1 MNNDPVAS
9 KSEEIIKKVNELV
22 EQAEGR
28 IKETDSL
35 YASIGIERGHL
46 QNFLDSDKFS
56 PEQKKQA
63 KEEQQK
69 WQQELD
75 QEIEDAVAREAG
87 NTSTAKTT
95 KMSMKRNVLRI

>member
-1 MNNDPVAS
+1 MSDDPVVS

-28 IKETDSL
+28 IRETDDL
-35 YASIGIERGHL
+35 YASIGLERGHL
-46 QNFLDSDKFS
+46 QNFLKSDKFT

-63 KEEQQK
+63 REQQQQ

-75 QEIEDAVAREAG
+75 QEIEAAVAREG
-87 NTSTAKTT
+87 GSSSTGKTA
-95 KMSMKRNVLRI
+95 KMSMKRNILRI